1 MQRSLKELKRKLLEL
16 KKEIKTSG
24 FITEK
29 ELEILTEGLTEKAIK
44 DMYNCYNPDTGEF
57 IYKNLNQA
65 TKDEIDN
72 KDILVLQE
80 KGETLIIRSI
90 YEW

>member
-1 MQRSLKELKRKLLEL
+1 MQRNLKELKRKLLLL

-44 DMYNCYNPDTGEF
+44 DMHNCYNSNTGEF
-57 IYKNLNQA
+57 IYKNLTQQ

-90 YEW
+90 YE